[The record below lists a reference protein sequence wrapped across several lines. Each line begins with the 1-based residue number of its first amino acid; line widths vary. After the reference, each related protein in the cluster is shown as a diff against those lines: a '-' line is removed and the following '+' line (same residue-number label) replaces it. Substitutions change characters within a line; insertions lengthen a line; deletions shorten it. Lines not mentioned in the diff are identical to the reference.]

1 MSVEEL
7 LRGKDL
13 EKLFSNLPF
22 RIYVLIADTESDLNV
37 NQAEIFQNTIK
48 KPDGFKTKEFKEYF
62 FKAGETYTK
71 HWRKYLRHKFDLSK
85 KGFDEDLAI
94 INKVFEGD
102 SLEAAKKD
110 FISFAEKL
118 YKAKKS
124 KVVAADSSLGQ
135 FKAYL
140 NDPEGFSEFKI
151 IRADEQRPEV
161 ALKNEADDYAEVEN
175 KISAKQ
181 PEQDISLENEVI
193 EVIEEKS
200 DDAPVEAPPQEI
212 TERLTFK
219 TTEQKAPAV
228 GLRKR
233 AESYLSK
240 TTEQEI
246 SAAEVAEE
254 KATSTKLI
262 SPNDVERSP
271 TEYMPQ
277 AYVDSSTLPHWKK
290 GKITL
295 KCIDVIDETHD
306 VKTFRFTGE
315 PSVIFNYKPGA
326 FVTLGLYIDGKKVS
340 RSYTISSSPSR
351 PDILEIT
358 IKRVEGGLVSNYM
371 ADNVKTGDLIEARG
385 PSGKFTC
392 FDLPGEKL
400 LFLSAGSGVTPMM
413 SMTRW
418 LLDTGSECD
427 IVFFQSARSD
437 EDIIYSDELNY
448 YAATK
453 PNFRLV
459 TSLTRQPDNRPW
471 NGLKGRIT
479 LEMLT
484 SEIAFDFCQRK
495 VFSCGPD
502 AFMENVFEI
511 LNASE
516 FDMSN
521 YLEERFNG
529 SSRKKKEAK
538 PKLVESAAASVPV
551 VTSISNGLTT
561 APATT
566 VTNIASISVDLLPAV
581 HFAKSGLEV
590 FGGDMSLTI
599 LDLAE
604 ELDIDIPNSCRVG
617 SCGSC
622 KVLLKEGITATNDEE
637 ADGLSAEEID
647 EGYILT
653 CITCPKDYVDIEA

>member
-1 MSVEEL
+1 MSVEAL

-22 RIYVLIADTESDLNV
+22 RIYVLIADSESDLNV
-37 NQAEIFQNTIK
+37 KQAEIFQDTIE
-48 KPDGFKTKEFKEYF
+48 KPTGFKTKEFEEYF
-62 FKAGETYTK
+62 FKAGETYTQ

-94 INKVFEGD
+94 INRVFEGN
-102 SLEAAKKD
+102 SLEVAKKD

-124 KVVAADSSLGQ
+124 KVATADSSLDQ

-151 IRADEQRPEV
+151 IRADEQQPEV

-181 PEQDISLENEVI
+181 PEQDIPLENAVIDEEVN
-193 EVIEEKS
+193 
-200 DDAPVEAPPQEI
+200 DAPVEALRQEVKK
-212 TERLTFK
+212 RLISK

-240 TTEQEI
+240 ITKQEMSATE
-246 SAAEVAEE
+246 VDEE
-254 KATSTKLI
+254 R
-262 SPNDVERSP
+262 EP

-277 AYVDSSTLPHWKK
+277 AYIDNSTLPHWKK
-290 GKITL
+290 GKIML
-295 KCIDVIDETHD
+295 KCVGVVDETHD

-315 PSVIFNYKPGA
+315 PLVIFNYKPGA
-326 FVTLGLYIDGKKVS
+326 FLTLGLYIDGKKVS

-351 PDILEIT
+351 PNFLEIT

-371 ADNVKTGDLIEARG
+371 ADNVKVGDLIEARG

-427 IVFFQSARSD
+427 IIFFQSARSD

-459 TSLTRQPDNRPW
+459 TSLTRQPDDRPW
-471 NGLKGRIT
+471 NGLKGRIN

-484 SEIAFDFCQRK
+484 SEIAFDFYQRK

-511 LNASE
+511 LNTSA
-516 FDMSN
+516 FDMAN

-529 SSRKKKEAK
+529 SPKKKREAE
-538 PKLVESAAASVPV
+538 PKLVAQAAGSVPGI
-551 VTSISNGLTT
+551 TSISNGLAT
-561 APATT
+561 APATA
-566 VTNIASISVDLLPAV
+566 VTTIESVSADFLPAV

-604 ELDIDIPNSCRVG
+604 ELDIDIPSSCRIG

-622 KVLLKEGITATNDEE
+622 KVLLKKGITETDDEE
-637 ADGLSAEEID
+637 ADGLSAEEIN

-653 CITCPKDYVDIEA
+653 CITHAKDYVDIEA

>member
-1 MSVEEL
+1 MSVEAL

-22 RIYVLIADTESDLNV
+22 RIYVLIADSESDLNV
-37 NQAEIFQNTIK
+37 NQAEIFQDTIK
-48 KPDGFKTKEFKEYF
+48 KPTGFKTKEFKEYF

-94 INKVFEGD
+94 INKVFEGN

-124 KVVAADSSLGQ
+124 KVAAADSSLGQ

-151 IRADEQRPEV
+151 IRADEQQPEV
-161 ALKNEADDYAEVEN
+161 TLKNKANDYSEVEN

-181 PEQDISLENEVI
+181 PEQDIPLENEVI
-193 EVIEEKS
+193 EEES
-200 DDAPVEAPPQEI
+200 DDAPIEAPRQEI
-212 TERLTFK
+212 KKRLESK

-240 TTEQEI
+240 ITEQE
-246 SAAEVAEE
+246 
-254 KATSTKLI
+254 
-262 SPNDVERSP
+262 RMP

-277 AYVDSSTLPHWKK
+277 AYIDSSTLPHWKK
-290 GKITL
+290 GKIML
-295 KCIDVIDETHD
+295 KCVSVVDETHD
-306 VKTFRFTGE
+306 VKTFRFIGE
-315 PSVIFNYKPGA
+315 PLVIFNYKPGA
-326 FVTLGLYIDGKKVS
+326 LLTLGLYIDGKKVS
-340 RSYTISSSPSR
+340 RSYTISSSPTR
-351 PDILEIT
+351 PNFLEIT

-371 ADNVKTGDLIEARG
+371 ADNVKPGDLIEARG

-437 EDIIYSDELNY
+437 QDIIYSNELNY

-459 TSLTRQPDNRPW
+459 TSLTRQPDDRPW
-471 NGLKGRIT
+471 NGLKGRIN

-484 SEIAFDFCQRK
+484 SKIAFDFCQRK
-495 VFSCGPD
+495 IFSCGPD

-511 LNASE
+511 LNTSE

-529 SSRKKKEAK
+529 SSKKKKEAE
-538 PKLVESAAASVPV
+538 PKLVAHTAASVPV

-561 APATT
+561 APATA
-566 VTNIASISVDLLPAV
+566 VTTIESVSVDLLPAV

-590 FGGDMSLTI
+590 FGGDMNLTI

-604 ELDIDIPNSCRVG
+604 ELDIDIPNSCRSG

-622 KVLLKEGITATNDEE
+622 KVLLKEGITATDDEE

-647 EGYILT
+647 KGYILT
-653 CITCPKDYVDIEA
+653 CITSAKDYVGIEA

>member
-1 MSVEEL
+1 M
-7 LRGKDL
+7 
-13 EKLFSNLPF
+13 
-22 RIYVLIADTESDLNV
+22 A
-37 NQAEIFQNTIK
+37 
-48 KPDGFKTKEFKEYF
+48 
-62 FKAGETYTK
+62 
-71 HWRKYLRHKFDLSK
+71 
-85 KGFDEDLAI
+85 
-94 INKVFEGD
+94 
-102 SLEAAKKD
+102 
-110 FISFAEKL
+110 
-118 YKAKKS
+118 
-124 KVVAADSSLGQ
+124 AADSSLGQ

-151 IRADEQRPEV
+151 IRADEQQPEV
-161 ALKNEADDYAEVEN
+161 ALKSETDDYAEVEN

-181 PEQDISLENEVI
+181 PEQDIPLENAVIGEEV
-193 EVIEEKS
+193 
-200 DDAPVEAPPQEI
+200 DDAPVEVSRQEI
-212 TERLTFK
+212 KKRL
-219 TTEQKAPAV
+219 V
-228 GLRKR
+228 
-233 AESYLSK
+233 SK
-240 TTEQEI
+240 ITEQEM
-246 SAAEVAEE
+246 SAAEVDEE
-254 KATSTKLI
+254 R
-262 SPNDVERSP
+262 EP

-277 AYVDSSTLPHWKK
+277 AYIDNSTLPHWKK
-290 GKITL
+290 GKIML
-295 KCIDVIDETHD
+295 KCVSVVDETHD

-315 PSVIFNYKPGA
+315 PLVIFNYKPGA
-326 FVTLGLYIDGKKVS
+326 FLTLGLYIDGKKVS

-351 PDILEIT
+351 PNFLEIT

-371 ADNVKTGDLIEARG
+371 ADNVKVGDLIEARG

-437 EDIIYSDELNY
+437 EDIIYSNELNY

-453 PNFRLV
+453 PNFRLI

-471 NGLKGRIT
+471 NGLKGRID

-484 SEIAFDFCQRK
+484 SKIAFDFCQRK

-502 AFMENVFEI
+502 AFMESVFEI
-511 LNASE
+511 LNTSE

-538 PKLVESAAASVPV
+538 PKLVEHAAASVPV
-551 VTSISNGLTT
+551 VNSISNGLTST
-561 APATT
+561 PATA
-566 VTNIASISVDLLPAV
+566 VTTIESVSVDLLPAV

-604 ELDIDIPNSCRVG
+604 ELDIDIPSSCRVG

-622 KVLLKEGITATNDEE
+622 KVLLKKGITATDDEE

-653 CITCPKDYVDIEA
+653 CITHAKDYVDVEA